1 MFNILHTLYIDLLKL
16 LCIGGLEMISNKMKT
31 LVSNSSTIRAMFEEG
46 KRLSEIYG
54 EENVFDYS
62 IGNPNVEPPESVKK
76 VITDILNEENPNL
89 VHGYMNNSGY
99 EDVRDAISAF
109 LNKKYNLLLS
119 KDNLIMTCGAAGGLN
134 IILKSILNPDEEVIS
149 FSPFFGEYKNY
160 VENFNG
166 KLVTVP
172 TNTETFEPDLKAL
185 DAAITEKTKALI
197 INNPNNP
204 TGVIYSNEV
213 LQGLADL
220 LNKKQSEL
228 NTSIYLISDE
238 PYREIIYDNI
248 EVPCLLKYYDNTFIG
263 YSYSKS
269 LSLPGE
275 RIGYVVAN
283 SSMNDFEEMMSSL
296 NIANR
301 ILGFVNAPSLFQ
313 RVIAKTLDAKVDID
327 IYKRNRDLLYNHL
340 ISLGFTCIKP
350 QGAFYLFP
358 KSPIEDD
365 KKFCEDA
372 KQFNLLLVPGSAF
385 GCPGHVRLSYCISY
399 EKIKKSLAAFDK
411 LATLYNLK

>member
-1 MFNILHTLYIDLLKL
+1 
-16 LCIGGLEMISNKMKT
+16 MISNKMKN
-31 LVSNSSTIRAMFEEG
+31 LVSNNSTIRAMFEEG
-46 KRLSEIYG
+46 KKLSEIYG

-62 IGNPNVEPPESVKK
+62 IGNPNVEPPESIKK
-76 VITDILNEENPNL
+76 VITEIINSESPNL

-99 EDVRDAISAF
+99 EDVRDAISTF
-109 LNKKYNLLLS
+109 LNKKNDLNITR
-119 KDNLIMTCGAAGGLN
+119 DNIIMTCGAAGGLN
-134 IILKSILNPDEEVIS
+134 IILKSLLNPQDEVIT
-149 FSPFFGEYKNY
+149 FSPYFGEYNNY
-160 VENFNG
+160 VQNFDG
-166 KLVTVP
+166 KLVIVP
-172 TNTETFEPDLKAL
+172 TNAETFEPNLEELSK
-185 DAAITEKTKALI
+185 AITSRTKALI

-204 TGVIYSNEV
+204 TGIIYSEEV
-213 LQGLADL
+213 IKSLAKL
-220 LNKKQSEL
+220 LTEKQKEL

-238 PYREIIYDNI
+238 PYREIVYDGVQ
-248 EVPCLLKYYDNTFIG
+248 VPCLLKYYDNTFIG

-283 SSMNDFEEMMSSL
+283 TQMDDFEDMMASL

-313 RVIAKTLDAKVDID
+313 RVIAKSLDAEVDVS

-340 ISLGFTCIKP
+340 IALGFSCIKP

-358 KSPIEDD
+358 KSPIDDD
-365 KKFCEDA
+365 KKFCADA
-372 KQFNLLLVPGSAF
+372 KQFNLLLVPGSSF

-399 EKIKKSLAAFDK
+399 DKINKSLQAFDK
-411 LATLYNLK
+411 LAALYNLK